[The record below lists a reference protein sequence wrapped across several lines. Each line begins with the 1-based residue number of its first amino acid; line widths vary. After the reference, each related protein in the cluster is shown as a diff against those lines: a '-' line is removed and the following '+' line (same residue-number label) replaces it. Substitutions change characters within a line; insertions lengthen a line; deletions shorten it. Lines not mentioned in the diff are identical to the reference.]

1 MRPVWIVVAL
11 LGAFCAVP
19 REAAA
24 DSLLDSIR
32 LEGWYAKVG
41 IESGIAFARERGTS
55 PTLGGALTIVHAN
68 NSLEWFGVQ
77 ADVLADWNGD
87 RDTGMRWSVGPEA
100 GVFIVGSDVSYFGE
114 RLDGQI
120 RHGMQVR
127 VKLTTGIAALYLR
140 GAQLWNG
147 DDATSIEIGM
157 QIKLPVLIKRHR
169 RAYAGEAVAKR

>member
-1 MRPVWIVVAL
+1 MRRVLIVAVM
-11 LGAFCAVP
+11 CAAP
-19 REAAA
+19 RLASA
-24 DSLLDSIR
+24 DSLLDAIH

-41 IESGIAFARERGTS
+41 VESGIAFARERGTS
-55 PTLGGALTIVHAN
+55 PTLGGALTVVHAN
-68 NSLEWFGVQ
+68 NSLEWFGIQ

-87 RDTGMRWSVGPEA
+87 RDTGMRWSAGPEA

-114 RLDGQI
+114 RVDGQI

-140 GAQLWNG
+140 GAQLWSG

-157 QIKLPVLIKRHR
+157 QLKLPVLIKRHR
-169 RAYAGEAVAKR
+169 RTYAGEAVATR